1 MPARVKKGEWDG
13 RGKVGQVGKVK
24 VRNAISS
31 SCTKQAAAVYLNLA

>member
-1 MPARVKKGEWDG
+1 MVFAGEG
-13 RGKVGQVGKVK
+13 EGEGKVGKVK